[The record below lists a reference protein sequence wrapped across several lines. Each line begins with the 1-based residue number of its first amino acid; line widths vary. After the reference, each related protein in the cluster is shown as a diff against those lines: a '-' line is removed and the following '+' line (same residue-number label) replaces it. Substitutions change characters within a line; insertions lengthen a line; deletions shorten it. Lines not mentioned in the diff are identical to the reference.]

1 MVVAPPPAEA
11 PGRDGLR
18 PETGP
23 AAPGLS
29 KPRGKPMR
37 KLVVLGVVLLV
48 LAFGANYIYQYWLGQ
63 QLYVSTDNAQV
74 AGSLIQ
80 VGALNAGRVESV
92 TVNVGDWVSQNQ
104 VIGTMLLPSTI
115 GMTQSGTPLLGFVGS
130 ENQRTEI
137 RSPIS
142 GIVVARSA
150 NPGAT
155 IVAGQPVVT
164 LVDPSALWVNANV
177 DETQNARV
185 HIGQDVEVHLDALN
199 ATLPGR
205 VEAITDAT
213 ASSFSLLP
221 QSNTTGNFTKVTQV
235 VTVQVSVDFGG
246 RTVPLG
252 SSASVKIRM
261 E

>member
-1 MVVAPPPAEA
+1 MAPTQAKA
-11 PGRDGLR
+11 RGRSR
-18 PETGP
+18 
-23 AAPGLS
+23 
-29 KPRGKPMR
+29 R
-37 KLVVLGVVLLV
+37 KLIVLPIVMLV
-48 LAFGANYIYQYWLGQ
+48 LALAANYGYQYWLGQ
-63 QLYVSTDNAQV
+63 QIYVSTDNAQV
-74 AGSLIQ
+74 AGPLIQ
-80 VGALNAGRVESV
+80 VGALNAGRVESIG
-92 TVNVGDWVSQNQ
+92 VNVGDQVRQNQ

-164 LVDPSALWVNANV
+164 LVDPAALWVNANV
-177 DETQNARV
+177 DETQSWRLRP
-185 HIGQDVEVHLDALN
+185 GQGVEVHLDALN

-205 VEAITDAT
+205 VEAVTDAT

-252 SSASVKIRM
+252 SSASVKIRV